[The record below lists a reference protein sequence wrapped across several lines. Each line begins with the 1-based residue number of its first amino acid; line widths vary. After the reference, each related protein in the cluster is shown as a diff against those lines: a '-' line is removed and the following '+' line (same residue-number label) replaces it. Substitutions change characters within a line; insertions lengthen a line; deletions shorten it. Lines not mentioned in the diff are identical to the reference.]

1 MPFFNDSSTVEEHP
15 QANLLGFNLIEVF
28 FNKDLTELEVSLLEK
43 GIDALFSTD
52 RLTTEIINSLDEQAK
67 GRLLIC
73 GVLSTVPPGRMDE
86 LFILW
91 REHIKSSLKIL
102 TLSALLSGD
111 ETLINQYLFEISKND
126 IQSLVRDNNFL
137 LLTELSKRGRL
148 LGIEKVLHSSINDTV
163 KIKDLLGAADFQ
175 SFIVSAQSYGD
186 TQAKLIEIFIEKEP
200 TTLTD
205 VLFRGCTG
213 LTALTLPQGLTTVG
227 ESAFLGCT
235 RLTALTLPQGLTT
248 VGDSAFWGCT
258 GLTALTLP
266 QGLTHIGD
274 AAFRGCTGL
283 TQIIINTDSDVE
295 LARIQ
300 ALLPEEHP
308 NKVIKN
314 PVYDRVIL
322 IQKENYPSFSAR
334 LRQSPIYNQKAERI
348 NQLPGDLIGMID
360 VFDERGYLMFYKAI
374 KGIEIPTAEEGLKGY
389 KESLESLIGT
399 LSASE
404 QAILPEKVTIQKN
417 NVSCINK
424 LQQYLASVDSKKI
437 EKEKKYPNFFSENKG
452 ILLKVE
458 RESAVIEKVITYL
471 EGDKRQVFSPSEIS
485 LINKGLIGKFI
496 SDNEIH
502 LPEEDDG
509 LSFSPG
515 HS

>member
-1 MPFFNDSSTVEEHP
+1 MLFFNDSSTVEEHP

-73 GVLSTVPPGRMDE
+73 GVLSTVPPERMDE

-91 REHIKSSLKIL
+91 GDHIKPSLKIL

-111 ETLINQYLFEISKND
+111 EMLINQYLFEISKND

-163 KIKDLLGAADFQ
+163 KIKDLLEPADFQ

-213 LTALTLPQGLTTVG
+213 LTALTLPQGLT
-227 ESAFLGCT
+227 
-235 RLTALTLPQGLTT
+235 
-248 VGDSAFWGCT
+248 
-258 GLTALTLP
+258 
-266 QGLTHIGD
+266 HIGD

-300 ALLPEEHP
+300 ALLPEEHR

-334 LRQSPIYNQKAERI
+334 LRQNPIYNQEAERI
-348 NQLPGDLIGMID
+348 NQLPDDLIDMID

-374 KGIEIPTAEEGLKGY
+374 KGIEIPTAEKGLEGY

-417 NVSCINK
+417 YVSCINK

-437 EKEKKYPNFFSENKG
+437 EKEKKYPNFFSENKD
-452 ILLKVE
+452 ISLKVE
-458 RESAVIEKVITYL
+458 RKSAVIEKVITYL

-502 LPEEDDG
+502 LPKEDDG

>member
-52 RLTTEIINSLDEQAK
+52 RLTTEIINSLDEQEK

-73 GVLSTVPPGRMDE
+73 GVLSTVPPERMDE

-91 REHIKSSLKIL
+91 GDHIKPSLKIL

-163 KIKDLLGAADFQ
+163 KIKDLLEPADFQ

-200 TTLTD
+200 TTLTN

-227 ESAFLGCT
+227 
-235 RLTALTLPQGLTT
+235 
-248 VGDSAFWGCT
+248 DSAFDGCT

-300 ALLPEEHP
+300 ALLPEEHR

-348 NQLPGDLIGMID
+348 NQLPDDLIDMID

-374 KGIEIPTAEEGLKGY
+374 KGIEIPTAQEGLEGY
-389 KESLESLIGT
+389 KKSLESLIGT

-417 NVSCINK
+417 YVSCINK

-502 LPEEDDG
+502 LPKEDDG